1 MPSHDLSEAVD
12 PHNTH
17 SGAYHSSS
25 HTQPSLYHEGPL
37 LRGDK
42 YSEQRSPEKVSQ
54 HYLLLCD
61 KHMLLMINICK
72 S

>member
-17 SGAYHSSS
+17 SGTYHSSS

-42 YSEQRSPEKVSQ
+42 YSEQRSPEKVSLLLCL
-54 HYLLLCD
+54 HYLLPCD
-61 KHMLLMINICK
+61 D
-72 S
+72 SQT